1 MHVARQLLE
10 RGDEVLGID
19 DLNDY
24 YDPALKLARLE
35 QLKAFSN
42 FSFIQCDISDQDHL
56 NNIFSDFKPK
66 KVVHLAAQ
74 AGVRYS
80 LINPLAYGKSNL
92 SGFLNILE
100 ASRTHQLAHLV
111 FASSS
116 SVYGNSNR
124 LPLSEDQIIA
134 KPISLYA
141 ATKASNEL
149 MAYSYSHLYGLKVT
163 GLRYFTVYGPWG
175 RPDMAPWIFTSKLLK
190 GDPIT
195 VFNHG
200 DMIRDFTYIDDAAE
214 ATVRLLDADLK
225 EGYNLVNIG
234 HAHPEKLMDFI
245 GALEKSLTCKAKINF
260 EKIQEGDVAST
271 HADTQKLQSLIDFKP
286 SIAITEGVL
295 AWVNW
300 YRGYVKK

>member
-1 MHVARQLLE
+1 
-10 RGDEVLGID
+10 
-19 DLNDY
+19 
-24 YDPALKLARLE
+24 
-35 QLKAFSN
+35 
-42 FSFIQCDISDQDHL
+42 
-56 NNIFSDFKPK
+56 
-66 KVVHLAAQ
+66 
-74 AGVRYS
+74 
-80 LINPLAYGKSNL
+80 
-92 SGFLNILE
+92 
-100 ASRTHQLAHLV
+100 
-111 FASSS
+111 
-116 SVYGNSNR
+116 
-124 LPLSEDQIIA
+124 
-134 KPISLYA
+134 
-141 ATKASNEL
+141 
-149 MAYSYSHLYGLKVT
+149 
-163 GLRYFTVYGPWG
+163 
-175 RPDMAPWIFTSKLLK
+175 MAPWIFTSKLLK

-214 ATVRLLDADLK
+214 ATVRLLGADLK

-260 EKIQEGDVAST
+260 EEIQEGDVAST

>member
-19 DLNDY
+19 NLNDY
-24 YDPALKLARLE
+24 YDPSLKLARLE
-35 QLKAFSN
+35 QLKVFSN
-42 FSFIQCDISDQDHL
+42 FSFIKCDISDEDHL
-56 NNIFSDFKPK
+56 NDVFNDFTPE

-92 SGFLNILE
+92 SGFINILE
-100 ASRTHQLAHLV
+100 ASRTNQIKHLV

-116 SVYGNSNR
+116 SVYGDSNR
-124 LPLSEDQIIA
+124 LPLSEDQVIA

-149 MAYSYSHLYGLKVT
+149 MAYSYSHLYGLKVA

-190 GDPIT
+190 SEEIT

-200 DMIRDFTYIDDAAE
+200 NMIRDFTFIDDAVN
-214 ATVRLLDADLK
+214 ATINIMDADLK
-225 EGYNLVNIG
+225 EAYNILNVG
-234 HAHPEKLMDFI
+234 HSYPEKLIYFI
-245 GALEKSLTCKAKINF
+245 KAIEKNLNVLAKIKY
-260 EKIQEGDVAST
+260 ETIQDGDVIAT
-271 HADTQKLQSLIDFKP
+271 HADTSKIKSLINFESKIG
-286 SIAITEGVL
+286 IAEGVSS
-295 AWVNW
+295 WIKW
-300 YRGYVKK
+300 YKGYLSL